1 MLQTIQKAGEVLALF
16 DREHNEWGVREV
28 AERLKMAK
36 SSAHDLMSSL
46 AQQGFLNKTDGNRY
60 RLGWR
65 LVTLSETLLAT
76 TELRKEARPVME
88 ELAARYQETI
98 HLAVL
103 DGNQAVYVDKLEG
116 KQAVRVELTSLGA
129 RLYAHCSALGKVLLA
144 YSPEQEVKRIIEEA
158 GLPRFTPNTI
168 TDEAELTQALVKIR
182 KQGYAYDMEEILL
195 DLCCVGAPI
204 YNYTGQVIAAI
215 SMSIPAYRF
224 RRSQLEYR
232 EAVVR
237 SAKMISERLGYY
249 ATSPEMRASGARQ
262 GRR

>member
-1 MLQTIQKAGEVLALF
+1 MLQTIQKAGELLALF
-16 DREHNEWGVREV
+16 DRDHSEWGVREV
-28 AERLKMAK
+28 AAKLKMAK
-36 SSAHDLMSSL
+36 SSTHDLMASL
-46 AQQGFLNKTDGNRY
+46 AKLGFLNKTEDNRY

-76 TELRKEARPVME
+76 TELRREAHPVME
-88 ELAARYQETI
+88 ELAAQYQETI

-103 DGNQAVYVDKLEG
+103 DDTQAVYVDKLEG

-144 YSPEQEVKRIIEEA
+144 YSSEEEVKRIIQTA

-168 TDEAELTQALVKIR
+168 IDEEELGQTLAKIR
-182 KQGYAYDMEEILL
+182 KQGFAYDLEEILP

-204 YNYTGQVIAAI
+204 YNHTGQVVAAI

-224 RRSQLEYR
+224 RRSQTEFR
-232 EAVVR
+232 EGVMRA
-237 SAKMISERLGYY
+237 AKTISKCLGYY
-249 ATSPEMRASGARQ
+249 GSS
-262 GRR
+262 